1 MATYTIK
8 SKLVSVGRD
17 YDVRDEKG
25 EVVYTIDG
33 KVRFARTF
41 NVIDRDGKV
50 LLSAKEKLMCLDQ
63 TFLIAAPAGEIT
75 VKRTTTGSVYPMKFD
90 IIAGEQTT
98 MQANG
103 SFIRDGVD
111 VMRGPDRVC
120 NVSREQNTAVFEI
133 FPVTI
138 KDGEDVP
145 LMLTIAMIIVEGDH
159 SRGSKQTP

>member
-17 YDVRDEKG
+17 YDVRDEKD
-25 EVVYTIDG
+25 EIVYTIDG

-41 NVIDRDGKV
+41 NVIDRDGRI

-90 IIAGEQTT
+90 IIAGDQAT
-98 MQANG
+98 MHAHG
-103 SFIRDGVD
+103 DFFRDGVTIT
-111 VMRGPDRVC
+111 RGSDRVA
-120 NVSREQNTAVFEI
+120 NVNRQQNTAVFEI
-133 FPVTI
+133 FPVSI
-138 KDGEDVP
+138 AEGEDVP
-145 LMLTIAMIIVEGDH
+145 LMLALAMVIVEGDH
-159 SRGSKQTP
+159 SRGSKHTP